1 VATDDVY
8 DEVVDG
14 ANNFQKEGASRDRSV
29 KSYGQVKS
37 PPSSPIDKP
46 KDRLEAVYRN
56 IHRQAHPAYH
66 ASTKAAGWQCNLE
79 VDRMLTEADFHS
91 QMS

>member
-14 ANNFQKEGASRDRSV
+14 TNNVRTEGASRDISV
-29 KSYGQVKS
+29 KSYGEVKS
-37 PPSSPIDKP
+37 PHSSPIDKP
-46 KDRLEAVYRN
+46 EDRLEAVYRN
-56 IHRQAHPAYH
+56 IHRQADPAYH

-79 VDRMLTEADFHS
+79 VDRMLTEADFHWRLS
-91 QMS
+91 